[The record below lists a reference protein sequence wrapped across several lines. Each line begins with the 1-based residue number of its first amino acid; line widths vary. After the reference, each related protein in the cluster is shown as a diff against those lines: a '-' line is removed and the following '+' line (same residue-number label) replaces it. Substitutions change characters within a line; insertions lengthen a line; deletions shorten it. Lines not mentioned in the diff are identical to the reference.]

1 MKLLLVGAVLDALRT
16 LEHDNLKTSLNC
28 YLELAIHPMTLSPS
42 LPPQKSFESVFSLQ
56 GPVEPDDKN
65 HITSSFSVLEINNTS
80 GNLDIYPGD
89 TRSHKRPLRRE
100 NTTAAQHQSDMYKGH
115 MSCFSLAGHLAI
127 SPSSTTSEETYAL
140 AEGSI
145 GISGDSTVAN
155 QLLGNSS
162 KSSNTTTSAEKP
174 PSSIYFHSLLQ
185 PIRKV
190 HDLSKKH
197 TNM

>member
-1 MKLLLVGAVLDALRT
+1 MQHLNALRT
-16 LEHDNLKTSLNC
+16 LEHDNLQTSLNC
-28 YLELAIHPMTLSPS
+28 CLELAIHPHDMSPS

-80 GNLDIYPGD
+80 GNLDIYAAP
-89 TRSHKRPLRRE
+89 RSHKRPLRRE
-100 NTTAAQHQSDMYKGH
+100 NITAAQHQSDMYKGH

-127 SPSSTTSEETYAL
+127 SPTTTTSQENYAL

-162 KSSNTTTSAEKP
+162 KSSNTTTPAEKP

-185 PIRKV
+185 PIRKFM
-190 HDLSKKH
+190 
-197 TNM
+197 T